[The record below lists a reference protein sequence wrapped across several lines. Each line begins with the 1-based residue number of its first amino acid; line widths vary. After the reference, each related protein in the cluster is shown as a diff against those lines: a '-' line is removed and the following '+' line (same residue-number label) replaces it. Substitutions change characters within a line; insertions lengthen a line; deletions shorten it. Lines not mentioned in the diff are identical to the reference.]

1 MNEHT
6 ATLSQEGRVLI
17 PASIRHA
24 LGLKAGDAL
33 ILSTDKGELR
43 LRRRQD
49 GLRQLQ
55 QRLKRLREPG
65 NSAVEELLRERRAA
79 AAKE

>member
-1 MNEHT
+1 M
-6 ATLSQEGRVLI
+6 
-17 PASIRHA
+17 
-24 LGLKAGDAL
+24 
-33 ILSTDKGELR
+33 DKGE

-65 NSAVEELLRERRAA
+65 DPAVEDLLRERRAA
-79 AAKE
+79 AIKE